1 MADTIT
7 PEMNKMKT
15 ILTVDDSPSIRQML
29 ANVLTSNG
37 YHVIEAEDGQQAL
50 ELAKHSQADLV
61 LTDQNM
67 PKMDGISLIKAL
79 RGLPAYQKIPI
90 MMLTTE
96 SSQALKQQGREAGA
110 TGWMVKPFD
119 PEKLLEM
126 LKRALAMSK
135 S

>member
-1 MADTIT
+1 
-7 PEMNKMKT
+7 MKT

-29 ANVLTSNG
+29 TYVLTSNG
-37 YHVIEAEDGQQAL
+37 YEVIEASDGEEGLA
-50 ELAKHSQADLV
+50 LAKSHLADLV

-67 PKMDGISLIKAL
+67 PRMDGITLIKAL
-79 RGLPAYQKIPI
+79 RQLPEYKKVPI

-119 PEKLLEM
+119 PDKLLEM
-126 LKRALAMSK
+126 LRRAFSQTSA
-135 S
+135 

>member
-1 MADTIT
+1 
-7 PEMNKMKT
+7 MKT

-29 ANVLTSNG
+29 VYVLTANG
-37 YHVIEAEDGQQAL
+37 YEVLEAADGEEGLA
-50 ELAKHSQADLV
+50 LAKSRRADLV

-67 PKMDGISLIKAL
+67 PRMDGITLIKAL
-79 RGLPAYQKIPI
+79 RCLPEYKKVPI

-119 PEKLLEM
+119 PDKLLEM
-126 LKRALAMSK
+126 LRRAFVQTSA
-135 S
+135 

>member
-1 MADTIT
+1 
-7 PEMNKMKT
+7 MKT

-29 ANVLTSNG
+29 AYVLSSNG
-37 YHVIEAEDGQQAL
+37 YQVIEAADGEQGL
-50 ELAKHSQADLV
+50 ELAKANQADLI

-67 PKMDGISLIKAL
+67 PKMDGLALIKAL
-79 RGLPAYQKIPI
+79 RALPAYRSVPI

-96 SSQALKQQGREAGA
+96 SSPALKQQGREAGA

-126 LKRALAMSK
+126 LKRAMSRP
-135 S
+135 SA

>member
-1 MADTIT
+1 
-7 PEMNKMKT
+7 MNSMKT

-29 ANVLTSNG
+29 AYVLSSNG
-37 YHVIEAEDGQQAL
+37 YHVLEAADGEQGLA
-50 ELAKHSQADLV
+50 LAKANHVDLV

-67 PKMDGISLIKAL
+67 PQMDGLALIKSLRAL
-79 RGLPAYQKIPI
+79 PQYAKTPI

-96 SSQALKQQGREAGA
+96 SSQALKQQGRDAGA

-126 LKRALAMSK
+126 LRRALGASGT
-135 S
+135 

>member
-1 MADTIT
+1 M
-7 PEMNKMKT
+7 MKT

-29 ANVLTSNG
+29 AYVLSSNG
-37 YHVIEAEDGQQAL
+37 YKVIEAEDGEQGL
-50 ELAKHSQADLV
+50 EMAKATQADLV

-67 PKMDGISLIKAL
+67 PKMDGIALIKAL
-79 RGLPAYQKIPI
+79 RALPNYKKTPI

-96 SSQALKQQGREAGA
+96 SSQALKQQGRDAGA

-126 LKRALAMSK
+126 LKRAFAQTTA
-135 S
+135 

>member
-1 MADTIT
+1 
-7 PEMNKMKT
+7 MKT
-15 ILTVDDSPSIRQML
+15 ILTVDDSPSMRQML
-29 ANVLTSNG
+29 AYVLTSNG
-37 YHVIEAEDGQQAL
+37 YTVIEAEDGEQAL
-50 ELAKHSQADLV
+50 ELAKTNLADLV

-67 PKMDGISLIKAL
+67 PRLDGIGLIKAL
-79 RGLPAYQKIPI
+79 RSLPGYKTVPI

-126 LKRALAMSK
+126 LKRVLAQPSAQ
-135 S
+135 